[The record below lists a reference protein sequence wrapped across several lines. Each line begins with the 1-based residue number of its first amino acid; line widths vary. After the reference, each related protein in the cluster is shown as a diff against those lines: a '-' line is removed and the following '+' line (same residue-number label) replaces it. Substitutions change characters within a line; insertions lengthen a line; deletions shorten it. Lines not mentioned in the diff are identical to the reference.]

1 MTLRLKT
8 AQEGTL
14 APDSQTNESCG
25 VVTLSDLADPGSP
38 PPSLKPRQRTRLSP
52 AEPGVSSFV
61 NYTWK
66 NGAVVSQCDNGA
78 GTTEGL
84 ASDKASAELTSVM

>member
-1 MTLRLKT
+1 MCHTDRWEPLV
-8 AQEGTL
+8 
-14 APDSQTNESCG
+14 PDSQSNESTG
-25 VVTLSDLADPGSP
+25 VVTLEDLEDSGSP
-38 PPSLKPRQRTRLSP
+38 PPSLKPRQHTRLSP
-52 AEPGVSSFV
+52 AEPAVSTFV

-66 NGAVVSQCDNGA
+66 NGPVVSQCDNGA